1 MKYNFKLCLL
11 CYNNTSWLIIRSNL
25 TGLNVS
31 YFLFYSLAG
40 CPEAALCNVL
50 GAVQIASQTSVLGV
64 VVALWSGPHHLTPHP
79 FAWPGFIV
87 AAGMAWNTNT
97 HWVRNIT
104 TLIFNIGTY
113 LLGIITV

>member
-1 MKYNFKLCLL
+1 MYAH
-11 CYNNTSWLIIRSNL
+11 
-25 TGLNVS
+25 
-31 YFLFYSLAG
+31 SLAG

-50 GAVQIASQTSVLGV
+50 GAVQLASQTNVLGV

-97 HWVRNIT
+97 HWVRNEI
-104 TLIFNIGTY
+104 LINTVLTCFY
-113 LLGIITV
+113 LIYVK